1 MASKTTKEERE
12 KKLIEKFDKL
22 NAEDQTKWQREIE
35 QLEQRTE
42 EHTDLDIGDG
52 IKIAI
57 YTRLSEKRKRLY
69 AGLVKELKSLGTK
82 TKVGT
87 GIYGEDG
94 REIEEWTIKL
104 NESDENRG
112 EEIAYEIM
120 AFTTIN
126 PVFTVEWFKENPD
139 KFVMEELLNNIF
151 MFYNLQAM
159 RWVEQAVS
167 TKSFRTKSDRS
178 KLR

>member
-1 MASKTTKEERE
+1 MASKSQAEAKLVAKYKDKTTEED
-12 KKLIEKFDKL
+12 L
-22 NAEDQTKWQREIE
+22 KWQREIE

-52 IKIAI
+52 VKIAI

-87 GIYGEDG
+87 GVYDEDG